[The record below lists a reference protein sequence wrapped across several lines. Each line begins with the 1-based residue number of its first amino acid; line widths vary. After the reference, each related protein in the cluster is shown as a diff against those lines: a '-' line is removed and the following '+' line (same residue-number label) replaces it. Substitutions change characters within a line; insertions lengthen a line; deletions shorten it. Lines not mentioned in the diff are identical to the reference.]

1 MNHSKFDKRLIERN
15 LRKGQLTPEEYQA
28 HLAALPDA
36 SDNVDV
42 VEAQIESILN
52 KDGDEP
58 NTSDDAEDQN

>member
-15 LRKGQLTPEEYQA
+15 IRKGHLTPKEYQA
-28 HLAALPDA
+28 HLSALPDA
-36 SDNVDV
+36 GDNVEV

-58 NTSDDAEDQN
+58 NTSDDANDQN